1 MWDKKEVTYS
11 SKIGLLLIAVLST
24 TVLLTMQQVSA
35 MRAQNIS
42 EREMEV
48 V

>member
-1 MWDKKEVTYS
+1 MWDKKVVMYS
-11 SKIGLLLIAVLST
+11 SKTGLLLIAVLST
-24 TVLLTMQQVSA
+24 TVLPTMQQVSA

-42 EREMEV
+42 QREMEV

>member
-1 MWDKKEVTYS
+1 MWDKKKVMYS

-24 TVLLTMQQVSA
+24 IVLLTMQQVSA
-35 MRAQNIS
+35 TRAQNVS
-42 EREMEV
+42 QREMEV